1 MSVRVQTYVW
11 QVELPPSHKLTAIA
25 LADHCHDD
33 GSEAR
38 PSRALLVKKTGLSE
52 ATLRRVLKD
61 LIEWGILVLDRPAS
75 QHRANCYRFVLPE
88 GFGTIPD
95 QSPRRGWKN
104 PGVSNKRQ
112 TRHYDAPQT
121 RHYDAL
127 TIKEPS
133 LEPSEEIP
141 LTDPAL
147 ISVRADALRAKLLN
161 L

>member
-11 QVELPPSHKLTAIA
+11 QVQLPPSHKLTAIA

-104 PGVSNKRQ
+104 SGVSNKR
-112 TRHYDAPQT
+112 QT